1 MADERKS
8 FLVYGDIEEALEEMT
23 NEEAGILFKTMVGYF
38 LTGEES
44 ELSRALKFAWIPIK
58 KQMDRDQE
66 RYDRICEKNREN
78 IRKRWNKKDT
88 TVYDRIPTD
97 TKNTNKDTDTDTD
110 TDKEKDTDTEAAE
123 TATNVSLSVVQY
135 LNQQAGTRHRV
146 TEDVVDQVED
156 LITAGYSEADIRTVI
171 DKKSAEWKNDDRMR
185 PNLRPSVLF
194 GAKFPEYYGA
204 LDTGQAAADREEA
217 ERKKRARKAREEQA
231 AREAALE
238 AEHEAGRS
246 RLSPEEVQAR
256 LAAIS
261 KKTFN

>member
-1 MADERKS
+1 MSKKLKYNNYPIIDDNNKCLGLLR
-8 FLVYGDIEEALEEMT
+8 
-23 NEEAGILFKTMVGYF
+23 
-38 LTGEES
+38 LTD
-44 ELSRALKFAWIPIK
+44 L
-58 KQMDRDQE
+58 D
-66 RYDRICEKNREN
+66 NV
-78 IRKRWNKKDT
+78 NKKKVILVDHNESSQSVMGLSQAEIVEIVDHHKIGDLT
-88 TVYDRIPTD
+88 TNNPINFRNMAVGST
-97 TKNTNKDTDTDTD
+97 NTIIYQLY
-110 TDKEKDTDTEAAE
+110 KEKDIDTEAAE

-238 AEHEAGRS
+238 AEYEAGQK